1 MTLSEYAK
9 ATLYCLVFET
19 PVPQTVVYIQAGTK
33 VAAIR
38 KAVDSIM
45 ALYNVSLGDV
55 TLTDVASYQEL
66 VAHGHSDVESFR
78 IFESTWR
85 TDTPDEWVRNPLMLS
100 NDRSLLGTWAALMLD
115 LANEQVELSLKRL
128 S

>member
-9 ATLYCLVFET
+9 ATLYCLVFDA
-19 PVPQTVVYIQAGTK
+19 PVAQTVVYIQAGTK

-38 KAVDSIM
+38 KAVDAIM
-45 ALYNVSLGDV
+45 CLYNVSLGEIS
-55 TLTDVASYQEL
+55 LTDVATYREM
-66 VAHGHSDVESFR
+66 VARGSSDFESFR
-78 IFESTWR
+78 VFETSWGA
-85 TDTPDEWVRNPLMLS
+85 DTPDEWVRNPLMLS
-100 NDRSLLGTWAALMLD
+100 NDRSLLGAWAALMLD

>member
-9 ATLYCLVFET
+9 ATLYCLVFEA
-19 PVPQTVVYIQAGTK
+19 PGPQTVVYIQAGTQ

-38 KAVDSIM
+38 KAMDSM
-45 ALYNVSLGDV
+45 MCLYDVGLGEVSLTG
-55 TLTDVASYQEL
+55 VASYYEMIQNGS
-66 VAHGHSDVESFR
+66 ADVESFR
-78 IFESTWR
+78 IFEMSWR
-85 TDTPDEWVRNPLMLS
+85 TDTPDEWVRNPLFLS

-115 LANEQVELSLKRL
+115 LATEQVELSLKRL

>member
-9 ATLYCLVFET
+9 ATLYRLVFEA

-38 KAVDSIM
+38 KAMDAM
-45 ALYNVSLGDV
+45 MCLYGVGLGDI
-55 TLTDVASYQEL
+55 TLTEVASYQDMIRQ
-66 VAHGHSDVESFR
+66 GSSDVESFR
-78 IFESTWR
+78 IFETSWR
-85 TDTPDEWVRNPLMLS
+85 TDTPDEWVRNPLLLS

-115 LANEQVELSLKRL
+115 LATEQVELSLKRL

>member
-9 ATLYCLVFET
+9 ATLYCLVFEA

-38 KAVDSIM
+38 KAMDSIM
-45 ALYNVSLGDV
+45 SLYNVGLGEV
-55 TLTDVASYQEL
+55 TLTDVASYQEM
-66 VAHGHSDVESFR
+66 VAHGSSDVESFR
-78 IFESTWR
+78 IFETSWR
-85 TDTPDEWVRNPLMLS
+85 TDNPDEWVRNPLLLS

-115 LANEQVELSLKRL
+115 LANEQVELSLKRM